1 MTLNEI
7 RNIFNEIGL
16 PYTYYFFPED
26 DKNNPVPNLP
36 YFVYYFP
43 NNDGFGAD
51 NINYANVNA
60 MNIELYTARKDY
72 TIENQVEAVLK
83 KYGFYYSKI
92 ETYLESEHMYE
103 VLYEMEVLL
112 EYGE

>member
-1 MTLNEI
+1 MTINEI
-7 RNIFNEIGL
+7 RNILDEIGL

-26 DKNNPVPNLP
+26 DINNPVPNLP

-43 NNDGFGAD
+43 NNEDFSGD
-51 NINYANVNA
+51 NINYVKISA
-60 MNIELYTARKDY
+60 MNIELYTSKKDY
-72 TIENQVEAVLK
+72 QIENQVEAVLT

-112 EYGE
+112 NYE